1 MTRISARAVARRAL
15 IGVALLAVTLSAPP
29 AGALEEQKGEA
40 AGLDACDQRL
50 CHMLQQRTP
59 AGEDLKCA
67 LSKTWARST
76 LKEAD
81 RIDLTWAF
89 GDARCSIELNVSR
102 ASIVAAVTSSKPF
115 KFWMPPH
122 TADCIVEQN
131 GQLKPIKATVAPK
144 IVFKDGRAE
153 KIWINLM
160 HIDGPA
166 GITGWLSAAAQLTDS
181 IGIFH
186 PAMIKTVNGY
196 IYRHCPKYYPLA
208 QAVTAAPAKPAGAK
222 PAPKTK

>member
-1 MTRISARAVARRAL
+1 MAVLAVGSGCALFLADRRSRGQTPSPASIPAQWIWYRFSCEIRRTNMTRISARAVARRAL

-102 ASIVAAVTSSKPF
+102 ASIVAAVTSSK
-115 KFWMPPH
+115 
-122 TADCIVEQN
+122 
-131 GQLKPIKATVAPK
+131 
-144 IVFKDGRAE
+144 
-153 KIWINLM
+153 
-160 HIDGPA
+160 
-166 GITGWLSAAAQLTDS
+166 
-181 IGIFH
+181 
-186 PAMIKTVNGY
+186 
-196 IYRHCPKYYPLA
+196 
-208 QAVTAAPAKPAGAK
+208 
-222 PAPKTK
+222 